1 MMTSTR
7 STQAAWRKTV
17 LSLAVLLLL
26 SSCPILAQEPICKS
40 RSGEVKVAYPD
51 FARRMKI
58 YGVVRLHLQLA
69 TGGAVRDSKVL
80 GGNPVLATAAQQAVK
95 SARFENAE
103 SCVITFEFKE

>member
-1 MMTSTR
+1 M
-7 STQAAWRKTV
+7 
-17 LSLAVLLLL
+17 
-26 SSCPILAQEPICKS
+26 CKS

-58 YGVVRLHLQLA
+58 SGVVRLQLQLSA
-69 TGGAVRDSKVL
+69 SGTVRESKVL

-95 SARFENAE
+95 NARFEGAE